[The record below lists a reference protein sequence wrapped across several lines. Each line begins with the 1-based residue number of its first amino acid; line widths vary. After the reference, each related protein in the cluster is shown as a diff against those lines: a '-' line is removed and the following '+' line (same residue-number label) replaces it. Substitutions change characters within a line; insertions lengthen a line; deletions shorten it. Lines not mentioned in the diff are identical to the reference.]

1 MICRFTTFVFAAL
14 MASAAASPFAP
25 AQSKN
30 DGKAEYVSKLLRKA
44 TPTGNSQLR
53 RLDEEYEMDLTP
65 YSLKFMQCQFVKA
78 YDDEMA
84 NEELGTVLATERFV
98 TFRLCPDCDSCSY
111 GYGEYMIGLEAY
123 LEATTEYYQ
132 EEQEEY
138 CQACEECGNDQAA
151 EEDADGGRKLAAV
164 DCDSCYATC
173 QFYENF
179 EELGYVDAAEYV
191 ECQQMG
197 EAGDDGS
204 AYFVGPICAES
215 GAEIKIGVFTDEF
228 CSIFAKDGT
237 SLSDLV
243 EAEYADENDANAA
256 VPQLTYHNLE
266 KVSGD
271 SCISCLVE
279 PEEDADANEAPE
291 AQEVC
296 QQLYEEAAKCETPYG
311 FDGVL
316 SSGDEEYANQAANE
330 ETVCTFIKAVNG
342 GAYDEEG
349 EISLSSSNVRSGGGS
364 SVSGWQKF
372 TIAALALGTLGLV
385 GFAASLHSI
394 LTKGATADLSSK
406 GGALA

>member
-1 MICRFTTFVFAAL
+1 
-14 MASAAASPFAP
+14 
-25 AQSKN
+25 
-30 DGKAEYVSKLLRKA
+30 
-44 TPTGNSQLR
+44 
-53 RLDEEYEMDLTP
+53 MDLTP

-84 NEELGTVLATERFV
+84 NDELGTVLATQRFV

-111 GYGEYMIGLEAY
+111 GFGEYMIDLEAY

-132 EEQEEY
+132 QEQEEY
-138 CQACEECGNDQAA
+138 CQACEECGNQQNQQNEA
-151 EEDADGGRKLAAV
+151 EDDGEERRRKLVDV

-179 EELGYVDAAEYV
+179 EEQGYVDAAEFL
-191 ECQQMG
+191 ECNQMG
-197 EAGDDGS
+197 EADDDGS
-204 AYFVGPICAES
+204 AYYVGPICAES
-215 GAEIKIGVFTDEF
+215 GSEINIGVFTDEF

-237 SLSDLV
+237 SLSDLI

-279 PEEDADANEAPE
+279 PEADADANEAPE

-296 QQLYEEAAKCETPYG
+296 EQLYEEAAKCETPYG

-316 SSGDEEYANQAANE
+316 SSGAEDYANQAANE
-330 ETVCTFIKAVNG
+330 DTVCTFIKAVNG

-372 TIAALALGTLGLV
+372 TIAALVIGTLGLV
-385 GFAASLHSI
+385 GFAASLHSL
-394 LTKGATADLSSK
+394 LTKGAKADLSSK